1 MKTTEK
7 LSALTKKHSGFI
19 GNVMTLVTGGVA
31 AQGIT
36 FLLSPVITRLFSPE
50 HFGVAALFVSIVS
63 IVSTICVLGL
73 DQAVVVAKDDD
84 DAGRLFS
91 LSVWVVCGICVALL
105 GAVVAVRFFL
115 PHNPWV
121 IYLGRWIF
129 AIPAGA
135 FLLGMAQ
142 VINGM
147 NLRAKQYKNIAG
159 SKVAWTIGTTGSRI
173 GLGFA
178 FGSSVGGL
186 ITGNII
192 GYVVYVITLAHK
204 LGSPLFTYIVKPGT
218 IGISDLAKRYKD
230 FPLYQTPTRFLN
242 SFSRNLPVLLLGV
255 LFSADVVGLYALAHR
270 VIKVPLDLIAR
281 SVNRVYFQKSSD
293 IFNSGASL
301 HSSLAKTTI
310 GLVALFLG
318 PYLFLIYFG
327 EGFFATL
334 LGERWR
340 DSGQYAAILSIWIY
354 SAFALAPSNAVFVVI
369 RRQGLYFNL
378 QMLMT
383 AARLLVFFTSYV
395 LGMGAVDTILFFSIT
410 SAAVNLLIIAIAF
423 NLSRRRPSPAGC
435 DDAVGS
441 ES

>member
-1 MKTTEK
+1 MKATEK
-7 LSALTKKHSGFI
+7 LSAFAKKHSGFV

-73 DQAVVVAKDDD
+73 DQAVVVAGDD
-84 DAGRLFS
+84 DATRLLS
-91 LSVWVVCGICVALL
+91 LSVWVVCAICVALL
-105 GAVVAVRFFL
+105 GAAAAMNFFL
-115 PHNPWV
+115 PHNTWV
-121 IYLGRWIF
+121 SYLGRWIF

-173 GLGFA
+173 GLGVA

-186 ITGNII
+186 IAGNII
-192 GYVVYVITLAHK
+192 GYMVYVITLIRK
-204 LGSPLFTYIVKPGT
+204 SGSPLGTYIAKPGT
-218 IGISDLAKRYKD
+218 IGISDLTKRYKD

-293 IFNSGASL
+293 IFNRGSSL

-310 GLVALFLG
+310 GLVALFLV
-318 PYLFLIYFG
+318 PYMFLVYFG

-383 AARLLVFFTSYV
+383 VARLAVFFTSYV
-395 LGMGAVDTILFFSIT
+395 LQMEAIDTILFFSMT
-410 SAAVNLLIIAIAF
+410 SAAVNLLIISIAF
-423 NLSRRRPSPAGC
+423 GLSQHTPSPAGC

-441 ES
+441 G